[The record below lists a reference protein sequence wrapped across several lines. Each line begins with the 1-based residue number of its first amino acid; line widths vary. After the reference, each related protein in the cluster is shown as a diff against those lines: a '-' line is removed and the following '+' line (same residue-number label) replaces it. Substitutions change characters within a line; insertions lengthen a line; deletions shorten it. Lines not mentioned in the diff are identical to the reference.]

1 MGKVLVEESQVT
13 NLKKKIKELES
24 IVKKSP
30 GELITAWR
38 QGVQNGVTMAI
49 PAGDQ
54 LLNYIDGMD
63 ITLDHDSDSVVIDWS
78 ILGRVSSGAGT
89 HLWRVVVDGHVDW
102 NDYIRSSPTL
112 TTNMVFHGQSVQR
125 YAHGRHRYR
134 LAFSCSAAITLTLVE
149 TARYFRVLGISN
161 KRRRYLDGR

>member
-1 MGKVLVEESQVT
+1 MSKVLVDETQVT
-13 NLKKKIKELES
+13 KLKKKIRELERV
-24 IVKKSP
+24 IKKAP
-30 GELITAWR
+30 GELLVAWR

-63 ITLDHDSDSVVIDWS
+63 ITLDHESDSVVIDWS

-102 NDYIRSSPTL
+102 NDYIRSAPTL

-125 YAHGRHRYR
+125 YMPGSHRYR

-149 TARYFRVLGISN
+149 TARYFRIIGISN
-161 KRRRYLDGR
+161 KRRRFLDGK